1 MATKT
6 SVAFKQSIA
15 HLQSA
20 QPLFIKKMVE
30 MITKRFTVWDRT
42 SVYTVLEKIH
52 FAIIITMLHAWLSWL
67 TFPGVTINTE
77 IRSNFCCWIFVN
89 KKGGFVIRQNR
100 HVNKLEVQK
109 SVAKISCNMHF
120 LVITEFFF
128 TRNKC
133 NKLKRIEYEQCLL
146 CLVLRKSS
154 PYLFEINRHA
164 NRKTINPM
172 FRTPPAQNQP
182 SIWVKF

>member
-20 QPLFIKKMVE
+20 QPLFIKKMIE
-30 MITKRFTVWDRT
+30 MVTKRLTVWDRT

-120 LVITEFFF
+120 LVITEFVFF
-128 TRNKC
+128 LQETNVT
-133 NKLKRIEYEQCLL
+133 NWNVLSMSNVYYVWFSEGQALIYLK
-146 CLVLRKSS
+146 
-154 PYLFEINRHA
+154 
-164 NRKTINPM
+164 
-172 FRTPPAQNQP
+172 
-182 SIWVKF
+182 SIDMQTERQ

>member
-89 KKGGFVIRQNR
+89 KKGDLLSDKIDMWTNWRYRNLYQRYHATCTFWWLPSFFLQETNVTNWNVLSMSNVYYVWFSESQALIYLKSIDMQTERQ
-100 HVNKLEVQK
+100 
-109 SVAKISCNMHF
+109 
-120 LVITEFFF
+120 
-128 TRNKC
+128 
-133 NKLKRIEYEQCLL
+133 
-146 CLVLRKSS
+146 
-154 PYLFEINRHA
+154 
-164 NRKTINPM
+164 
-172 FRTPPAQNQP
+172 
-182 SIWVKF
+182 

>member
-42 SVYTVLEKIH
+42 SVYTILEKIH

-128 TRNKC
+128 LQETNVT
-133 NKLKRIEYEQCLL
+133 NWNVLSMSNVYYVWFSESQALVYLK
-146 CLVLRKSS
+146 
-154 PYLFEINRHA
+154 
-164 NRKTINPM
+164 
-172 FRTPPAQNQP
+172 
-182 SIWVKF
+182 SIDMQTERQ

>member
-20 QPLFIKKMVE
+20 QPLFIKKMIE
-30 MITKRFTVWDRT
+30 MVTKRLTVWDRT

-128 TRNKC
+128 LQETNVT
-133 NKLKRIEYEQCLL
+133 NWNVLSMSNVYYVWFSESQALVYLK
-146 CLVLRKSS
+146 
-154 PYLFEINRHA
+154 
-164 NRKTINPM
+164 
-172 FRTPPAQNQP
+172 
-182 SIWVKF
+182 SIDMQTERQ